1 MMRIPETRKRAKKD
15 GRKSNRGVSTRRQ
28 FTMQQKME
36 ILARAEEFQLQH
48 GGSFQMFF
56 DKHYGSNSE
65 AVFANFR
72 RWVLPAQR
80 FKIEAAVLDGLGLK
94 AHASFKKGS
103 PFQEVEANLYK
114 AFELKRRKGHKVSN
128 KWIRIEAL
136 RQFKSLQDDSKLP
149 PDLQF
154 KASYGW
160 CRRFMNRRGIKYR
173 KRKSGKS
180 KSANEHIPKFEEFL
194 ARLRFQILPPRDP
207 GQNCHPIWGRFPP
220 ELRYNMDQVPC
231 PFVVNQDTTF
241 TDEGDEDV
249 HIRAPSDSLRKRQ
262 FTLHCVLNAG
272 VGEKAHAW
280 VELVCNGTGTRISRA
295 EKNAWNEDVEVFW
308 QKKAWVDKYVMREIA
323 EAFVRKKK
331 MRHGDLWVLL
341 FCDNLKAHL
350 DAEVKRIFGEGR
362 VLLCYFPPA
371 MTEVIQP
378 IDAGYGRSLRSA
390 IGQYLDEWL
399 MSATNMERWESN
411 ISAMERRV
419 LMTHLVDRAQ
429 KWILDD
435 DQDKLRVG
443 CFERTGLLL
452 TWQQNLEKDKLVR
465 PQGMTAPF
473 RIPTRAPD
481 DSQEL
486 PESAEMEALAEDVDE
501 ADSNSD
507 DDDEEQH
514 TLDDI
519 EVDDMEVLMEDED
532 DSDENEE
539 EDESE
544 DVNVEVD
551 EDSSDDGEEDD
562 DESKDMNVEMTR
574 SSRGRVITAR
584 RRFGVEG

>member
-1 MMRIPETRKRAKKD
+1 MNAEQLSEDQCQTSLSAVLIPHQQPTPQSRQEGRRRDIRMKRIPQVRKRAKMD
-15 GRKSNRGVSTRRQ
+15 GRKFNRGMSTRRA
-28 FTMQQKME
+28 FTMHQKLE
-36 ILARAEEFQLQH
+36 ILARAEEFQAQH
-48 GGSFQMFF
+48 GGSFQSVF
-56 DKHYGSNSE
+56 DQCYGTNSE
-65 AVFANFR
+65 AVYSSFR
-72 RWVLPAQR
+72 RWILPAER
-80 FKIEAAVLDGLGLK
+80 IKIEMAVLDGLGLK
-94 AHASFKKGS
+94 AHASFKNSS
-103 PFQEVEANLYK
+103 PFQELEAHLYK
-114 AFELKRRKGHKVSN
+114 AFQLKRRKGHKVSH

-136 RQFKSLQDDSKLP
+136 RQFKSLQDEGKYPL
-149 PDLQF
+149 DLQF
-154 KASYGW
+154 NASYGW
-160 CRRFMNRRGIKYR
+160 GRRFMNRRGIKFR

-180 KSANEHIPKFEEFL
+180 KSPNEHIPKFEDFL
-194 ARLRFQILPPRDP
+194 ARLRFQILPPRNPD
-207 GQNCHPIWGRFPP
+207 QNCHPIWGRFPP

-249 HIRAPSDSLRKRQ
+249 HIRAPNDSLRKRQ

-280 VELVCNGTGTRISRA
+280 VELVCNGTGKRISRT
-295 EKNAWNEDVEVFW
+295 EKNAWNENVEVFW

-323 EAFVRKKK
+323 KAFVRKKK

-350 DAEVKRIFGEGR
+350 DDEVKQIFGEGQ
-362 VLLCYFPPA
+362 VLLCFFPPA

-390 IGQYLDEWL
+390 IGRYLDEWL
-399 MSATNMERWESN
+399 MGATNMERWESN

-429 KWILDD
+429 KWLLNNDRN
-435 DQDKLRVG
+435 KLRVG

-452 TWQQNLEKDKLVR
+452 TWQQNIEKDKLVR

-473 RIPTRAPD
+473 RIPTCTPD
-481 DSQEL
+481 NSQEL
-486 PESAEMEALAEDVDE
+486 PESAEIEDVNE
-501 ADSNSD
+501 ADVNSD

-514 TLDDI
+514 MLNDI
-519 EVDDMEVLMEDED
+519 KVDDMEVLMEDED

-539 EDESE
+539 
-544 DVNVEVD
+544 VM
-551 EDSSDDGEEDD
+551 
-562 DESKDMNVEMTR
+562 K
-574 SSRGRVITAR
+574 AR
-584 RRFGVEG
+584 I